1 MREYRKSAKLDNVL
15 YDIRG
20 PVLDEAHRMEEEGHQ
35 ILKLNIGNPA
45 PYDLFAP
52 DEVIHDVMHNLVY
65 AQGYCDSKGI
75 FPARKAIMQH
85 CQEIGIPGVDIEDI
99 YVGNGVSELI
109 VMSMQGLLD
118 RGDEVLVPAPDYPL
132 WTAAVNLSGGTAVHY
147 LCDEQSGWTPD
158 LADMA
163 NKITGKTKGIVI
175 INPNNP
181 TGAVYPREVL
191 LQIAALAAEHELILF
206 CDEIYEQILYDGLQ
220 HVPMGSLTEDVLV
233 VTLSGLSKSHRVAG
247 FRVGWMVLSGN
258 REMAKGYIEGLNM
271 LSSMRLC
278 SNVPVQ
284 HAIQTSL
291 GGYQSI
297 SDLIKPGGRL
307 YEQRQ
312 YAWERLNSIPGVSC
326 EKPKGAL
333 YLFPRLDTKRFNIT
347 DDERFVYDFLKEEK
361 VLLVQGTG
369 FNWPEPDHFRIVFL
383 PRVEDLTAALDKLE
397 RFLGEYR
404 QA

>member
-1 MREYRKSAKLDNVL
+1 
-15 YDIRG
+15 
-20 PVLDEAHRMEEEGHQ
+20 
-35 ILKLNIGNPA
+35 
-45 PYDLFAP
+45 
-52 DEVIHDVMHNLVY
+52 
-65 AQGYCDSKGI
+65 
-75 FPARKAIMQH
+75 MQH

-99 YVGNGVSELI
+99 YIGNGVSELI

-147 LCDEQSGWTPD
+147 LCDEESGWIPD
-158 LADMA
+158 LVDMKK
-163 NKITGKTKGIVI
+163 KITDKTKGIVV

-191 LQIAALAAEHELILF
+191 LQIARLAAEHELILF
-206 CDEIYEQILYDGLQ
+206 CDEIYEQILYDGLT
-220 HVPMGSLTEDVLV
+220 HIPMGSLTEDVLV

-247 FRVGWMVLSGN
+247 FRVGWMTLSGN
-258 REMAKGYIEGLNM
+258 KDMAKGYIEGLNM

-326 EKPKGAL
+326 VKAQGGAVSVSPGWTLSGLRSPTTSGL
-333 YLFPRLDTKRFNIT
+333 YLTFCGKKR
-347 DDERFVYDFLKEEK
+347 YC
-361 VLLVQGTG
+361 
-369 FNWPEPDHFRIVFL
+369 WFRGRGSIGPSPIISGSCFC
-383 PRVEDLTAALDKLE
+383 RGWMIWK
-397 RFLGEYR
+397 RR
-404 QA
+404 